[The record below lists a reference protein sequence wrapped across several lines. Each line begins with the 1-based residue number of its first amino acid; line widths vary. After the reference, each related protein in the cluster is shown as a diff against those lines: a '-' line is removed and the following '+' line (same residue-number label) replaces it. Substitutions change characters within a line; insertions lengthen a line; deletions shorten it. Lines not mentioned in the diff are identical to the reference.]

1 MPTVVQRMRLAL
13 LSADL
18 STGTVNNVP
27 LSTMYAL
34 ETRGLITDEWRKQ
47 WSMPKSFAH
56 HSGRLTESGMELAR
70 SLREKG

>member
-1 MPTVVQRMRLAL
+1 MLTVAQRIRLAL

-18 STGTVNNVP
+18 STGTVDNVS

-47 WSMPKSFAH
+47 WSMPKSFAR
-56 HSGRLTESGMELAR
+56 HSGRLTESGIEAAR
-70 SLREKG
+70 SLRE

>member
-1 MPTVVQRMRLAL
+1 MLTIAQRIRLAL

-18 STGTVNNVP
+18 STGTVNNIP

-56 HSGRLTESGMELAR
+56 HSGRLTESGMQLAR
-70 SLREKG
+70 SLREKE